1 MMSRLRGLLEL
12 WSRFKRRVLK
22 LRIGHYPAIPI
33 VVILVFVVMAIFA
46 DFLAP
51 YSPDE
56 ISLDNRLT
64 PPSWQAGGSLSHL
77 LGTDELGRDML
88 SRIMFGARVSLLVA
102 ALAIILGGL
111 GGTAL
116 GILAGYRGGWMDTVL
131 MRAADATLAF
141 PIILIAMLLVVTLG
155 PSLQNVVIAMSIAL
169 WARYARV
176 VRGEVLSIRERDF
189 VALARVA
196 GSSSL
201 RIMVQ
206 HIFPNV
212 LNTVVVMLT
221 LQVGWVVVVESSLS
235 FLGAGIPPPSP
246 TWGGM
251 IAKGRE
257 FITSAW
263 WVSFFP
269 GVAIVLM
276 VVAFNLMGDW
286 LREALDPKLRQV
298 GGGG

>member
-1 MMSRLRGLLEL
+1 MSRLRGLLEL